1 MFTELSISRGLTP
14 HFSQVAQCIWCPAL
28 FSVSSKWTVFP
39 PLQAPLHLN
48 FTPITHKKLAMKI
61 VSSGTV
67 GFFFFSWPIVGFNQ
81 QISFSWAAKA
91 PILWPPDT
99 KSQLTGKDPD
109 ARKD

>member
-1 MFTELSISRGLTP
+1 
-14 HFSQVAQCIWCPAL
+14 
-28 FSVSSKWTVFP
+28 
-39 PLQAPLHLN
+39 
-48 FTPITHKKLAMKI
+48 MKI

-109 ARKD
+109 AWKDGRQKEKRVAEDEMAR